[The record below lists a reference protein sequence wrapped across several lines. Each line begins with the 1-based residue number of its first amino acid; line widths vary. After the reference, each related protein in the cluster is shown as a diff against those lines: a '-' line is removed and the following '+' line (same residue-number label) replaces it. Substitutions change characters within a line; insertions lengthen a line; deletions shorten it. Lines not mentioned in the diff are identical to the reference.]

1 MDIFFFIY
9 SILYGLPLG
18 VLELPREVSAHEIR
32 NLQEFRDIVTGSEFP
47 L

>member
-18 VLELPREVSAHEIR
+18 VVELPREVDAD
-32 NLQEFRDIVTGSEFP
+32 EF
-47 L
+47 